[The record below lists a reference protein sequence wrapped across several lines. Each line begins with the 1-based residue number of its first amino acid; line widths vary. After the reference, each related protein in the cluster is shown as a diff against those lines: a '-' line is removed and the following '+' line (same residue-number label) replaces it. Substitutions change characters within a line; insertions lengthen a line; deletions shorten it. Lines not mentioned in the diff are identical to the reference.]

1 MALGGRLN
9 GWSVWIS
16 SAVLSSIRLWLLGLS
31 WVIVLDLSLLSLPSV
46 FFLSFSS
53 VALLLSLLVIKC
65 LLASVLVLYSD
76 VLVLSC
82 SVPTLLTLEGDQWF
96 ALKLFLFFTSWCAW
110 VRLHTWIY
118 SHANV
123 GRSRCN
129 CTSMDS
135 IHALTYIYI
144 YICIYITYVFV
155 RVCVSVRIY
164 VYACTHTTNRTVM
177 NYPLYIGAGAV
188 LCLGNNLN
196 VSVNGCP
203 AFEVNAQ
210 DIAQVT
216 TPSKN
221 DLAIELVQDDT
232 R

>member
-129 CTSMDS
+129 CTSMDF

-144 YICIYITYVFV
+144 YMYLYYICVCS
-155 RVCVSVRIY
+155 RVCICAYICVCMHTHNKPYRDELPALYRRWCCFMFREQLKCVSKRLPCVW
-164 VYACTHTTNRTVM
+164 
-177 NYPLYIGAGAV
+177 
-188 LCLGNNLN
+188 
-196 VSVNGCP
+196 
-203 AFEVNAQ
+203 
-210 DIAQVT
+210 
-216 TPSKN
+216 SKCARHRASHN
-221 DLAIELVQDDT
+221 SF
-232 R
+232 